1 VGWSGA
7 MTARP
12 RVLVVEDEV
21 MLLSTLRLTLDRNG
35 FDVDAVATGAD
46 ALAALQRRHPDVVL
60 LDLGLP
66 DMDGVEVVR
75 QARSLGFTTRLVVL
89 SARGS
94 DRDKV
99 LALDLGA
106 DDYLTKPFSMPEL
119 LARLRVALRHLGP
132 PTASNIHVFDDLS
145 IDYARRL
152 VTAQGRE
159 VKLSPTEWEVLKTLV
174 SEPDRV
180 LTYKT
185 LLQRVWGPAY
195 SEEEHYLHVYVANL
209 RKKIEANPRAPRHI
223 ITEPGVGYRFA
234 ASVSPPSD

>member
-1 VGWSGA
+1 

-12 RVLVVEDEV
+12 RILVVEDEA
-21 MLLSTLRLTLDRNG
+21 MLLSTLRLTLDRQG
-35 FDVDAVATGAD
+35 FDVEAVSTGAD
-46 ALAALQRRHPDVVL
+46 ALTALERRHPDVIL

-99 LALDLGA
+99 TALDLGA

-119 LARLRVALRHLGP
+119 LARVRVALRHLGP
-132 PTASNIHVFDDLS
+132 PSASNIHTFDDLS
-145 IDYARRL
+145 IDYARRV

-159 VKLSPTEWEVLKTLV
+159 IKLSPTEWELLKTLV

-180 LTYKT
+180 LTYRT

-195 SEEEHYLHVYVANL
+195 GEEEHYLHVYVANL
-209 RKKIEANPRAPRHI
+209 RKKIEANPRSPRHI
-223 ITEPGVGYRFA
+223 ITEPGVGYRFS
-234 ASVSPPSD
+234 ASL

>member
-1 VGWSGA
+1 

-12 RVLVVEDEV
+12 RILVVEDEA
-21 MLLSTLRLTLDRNG
+21 MLLNTLRLTLDRQG
-35 FDVDAVATGAD
+35 FDVEAVATGAA
-46 ALAALQRRHPDVVL
+46 ALVALQRRHPDVVL

-66 DMDGVEVVR
+66 DIDGVDVVR
-75 QARSLGFTTRLVVL
+75 QARALGFATRLVVL

-132 PTASNIHVFDDLS
+132 PSASNIHSFDDLS
-145 IDYARRL
+145 IDYARRI

-159 VKLSPTEWEVLKTLV
+159 VKLSPTEWELLKTLV

-195 SEEEHYLHVYVANL
+195 GEEEHYLHVYVANL
-209 RKKIEANPRAPRHI
+209 RKKIEANPRVPRHI
-223 ITEPGVGYRFA
+223 ITESGVGYRFST
-234 ASVSPPSD
+234 SV